1 MLIIRDAQ
9 FRAFEEDILCRFV
22 LGALRESH
30 AREVAALGAAAASDL
45 VTDAVAAGRAFGL
58 TLTDDLLRWTRL
70 TLRLGAGFATDARC
84 GWVHEFLDD
93 WDPDLGARVVRLE
106 QAVRERTPGTAA
118 TP

>member
-9 FRAFEEDILCRFV
+9 FRAFDEDLLRRFV

-30 AREVAALGAAAASDL
+30 AREVSALGVAAASDL
-45 VTDAVAAGRAFGL
+45 VKHAVAAGRAFGL

-70 TLRLGAGFATDARC
+70 TLRLGAGFATDPRC
-84 GWVHEFLDD
+84 GWVREFLDD

-106 QAVRERTPGTAA
+106 QAVSERTPGTAA